1 MNYALTM
8 SIRQLSQS
16 SVSLDASPKKLYAM
30 TKRGRAGEDHKTNL
44 GTTDGQTTA
53 AAAPIRKVKFSFTVS
68 EKERHMV

>member
-1 MNYALTM
+1 MERNVNDALSSM
-8 SIRQLSQS
+8 QLSQS
-16 SVSLDASPKKLYAM
+16 SVSFSEKLYAM